1 MKLSMQSNPDEGLI
15 LIAFDD
21 EGRDELLHKI
31 DTAIA
36 EEDHEFG
43 VLGAGLTEDGLRGD
57 GWVLNDFYNI
67 ICEYEENAPLHADTS
82 ISISGG
88 KAALSDL
95 CMRIRAL
102 PQGGGELELPA
113 KPYSKPHP
121 RSLLDVIKR
130 LFTRSR

>member
-1 MKLSMQSNPDEGLI
+1 MQSNPDEGLI

-21 EGRDELLHKI
+21 EGRGELLHKI
-31 DTAIA
+31 ETAIA

-57 GWVLNDFYNI
+57 GWILNDFYNI
-67 ICEYEENAPLHADTS
+67 ICEYEETAPLHADTS
-82 ISISGG
+82 ITISGG

-102 PQGGGELELPA
+102 PWGDGEIMLQAE
-113 KPYSKPHP
+113 PYRKLQSP
-121 RSLLDVIKR
+121 RLMDVIKR
-130 LFTRSR
+130 LFSRS

>member
-15 LIAFDD
+15 LIVFDD
-21 EGRDELLHKI
+21 EGRGELLHKI
-31 DTAIA
+31 ETAIA
-36 EEDHEFG
+36 GEDHEFG
-43 VLGAGLTEDGLRGD
+43 TLEEEDEARGA

-67 ICEYEENAPLHADTS
+67 ICEYDAEAPLHADTS

-88 KAALSDL
+88 KAALSNL

-121 RSLLDVIKR
+121 RRLLDVIKS

>member
-1 MKLSMQSNPDEGLI
+1 MKLSMQSNPDEGVVLI
-15 LIAFDD
+15 SFDD
-21 EGRDELLHKI
+21 EGREELLSRI
-31 DTAIA
+31 ETALK

-43 VLGAGLTEDGLRGD
+43 MLGAGLTEDEVRGN

-67 ICEYEENAPLHADTS
+67 ICEYDAEAPLHADTS

-88 KAALSDL
+88 KAALSNL

-113 KPYSKPHP
+113 MPYSKPHP
-121 RSLLDVIKR
+121 RRLLDVIKR

>member
-1 MKLSMQSNPDEGLI
+1 MKLSMQSNPDEGVVLI
-15 LIAFDD
+15 SFDD

-43 VLGAGLTEDGLRGD
+43 VLGAGLTEDGLRGA

-67 ICEYEENAPLHADTS
+67 ICEYDAEAPLHADTS
-82 ISISGG
+82 ITISGG
-88 KAALSDL
+88 KAALTEL
-95 CMRIRAL
+95 GNRIRAL

-121 RSLLDVIKR
+121 RRLLDVIKR